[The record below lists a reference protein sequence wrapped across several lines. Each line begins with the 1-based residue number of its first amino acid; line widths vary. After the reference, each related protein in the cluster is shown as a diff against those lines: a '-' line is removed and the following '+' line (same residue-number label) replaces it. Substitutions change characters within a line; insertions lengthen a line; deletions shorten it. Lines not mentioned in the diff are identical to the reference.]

1 MDIITRQYAPYLQ
14 YMYATL
20 EASTYYHHLFFP
32 CLEMQAVW
40 RKNGPIIVELSGT
53 LCHYIAFMTDHD
65 TSLFPFSF
73 ACRPTV
79 VCTKVSVSNFGSTCQ
94 YLHFHVFLPS
104 FCLPLIE
111 KYLQSLLH
119 NIRIHLS
126 LYLVYHKSHLTIF
139 G

>member
-14 YMYATL
+14 CTYATL

-53 LCHYIAFMTDHD
+53 LCHHIAFMTDHD
-65 TSLFPFSF
+65 TSPFLFCLPLDPELCVQKSLYQILV
-73 ACRPTV
+73 RPVNT
-79 VCTKVSVSNFGSTCQ
+79 
-94 YLHFHVFLPS
+94 YFHVFLPS

-119 NIRIHLS
+119 NIREFISS
-126 LYLVYHKSHLTIF
+126 LPLVYHKPHLTIF